1 MSLNDIYEV
10 KMARNNDYC
19 LNEYIDFY
27 VYTVYNVY
35 IQYKY
40 VSVSKT

>member
-1 MSLNDIYEV
+1 
-10 KMARNNDYC
+10 MARNNAYC

-35 IQYKY
+35 IQYRY
-40 VSVSKT
+40 ILASKT